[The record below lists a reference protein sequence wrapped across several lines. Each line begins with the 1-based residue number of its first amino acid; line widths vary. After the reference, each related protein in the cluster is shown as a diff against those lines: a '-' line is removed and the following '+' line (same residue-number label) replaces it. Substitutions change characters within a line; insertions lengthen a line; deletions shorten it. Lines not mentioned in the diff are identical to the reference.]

1 LRLPSDSTSPWTPL
15 PSASGSHYQAHSG
28 LSPPSYRPCRAH
40 IKKHLMDA
48 FFQRGMNILYL
59 SRNIQKEE

>member
-40 IKKHLMDA
+40 IKKNT
-48 FFQRGMNILYL
+48 GMLHSCTCPMIIKT
-59 SRNIQKEE
+59 SI